1 MADLLPRRGVDAAT
15 LAAEQGAL
23 RRVATLVARGVAPQ
37 EVFAAVAEELALL
50 LDASITKILRYESDG
65 TATVVGGW
73 SLPNL
78 EIPIGTRLTLEG
90 TGVAV
95 SVKETGRP
103 SRTEQFSGPPGS

>member
-1 MADLLPRRGVDAAT
+1 MASSLPRRHVDAAL

-23 RRVATLVARGVAPQ
+23 RRVATLVARGVSAP
-37 EVFAAVAEELALL
+37 EVFAAVAEELAQL

-78 EIPIGTRLTLEG
+78 DIPIGTHLTLEG

-95 SVKETGRP
+95 KVMETGRS
-103 SRTEQFSGPPGS
+103 SRAERF